1 MTVSAEERRRTKER
15 LEEQIKANGRGPL
28 REAVTL
34 QASQVAPEKIEW
46 LWPGRLALGKITLLE
61 GDPGLGK
68 STLTLEMAA
77 RLSMGK
83 PLPGGLILKP
93 TGTLLLSAEDGVADT
108 IVPRLMAAGANLGLV
123 HIMEGIRT
131 HEGEAG
137 VQIPTDLDLIEEA
150 MTLLGCSLVVMDPLS
165 VFLGDDISENR
176 NQEVRKALAPAKAM
190 FERARVSGLLLRH
203 LTKSQ
208 SANPVY
214 RGAGSI
220 GLGGA
225 ARIVM
230 MVAEDPEIPG
240 LRILAEVKN
249 NLSKPAP
256 SLSYRLISSPL
267 DPDVGQIEWSGE
279 SRWAAKD
286 LQAPHEEEEFGP
298 KLGDAVEWLKEYL
311 HGGVTVM
318 VKQMQRDATAAGISE
333 KTLKRARKA
342 VGVVPTKDGHG
353 AWGARLPDP
362 LPQEGHR
369 ATEQEGQSP
378 RTRTNPDPLDPLSKN
393 NVDTTNNTYISMAP
407 LLAPL
412 QEGLGPLPRR
422 PTGST
427 GPGVYEMAPWEDPDG

>member
-15 LEEQIKANGRGPL
+15 LDEQIKANGHGPPL
-28 REAVTL
+28 RESVVL
-34 QASQVAPEKIEW
+34 QASQVTPEKIEW

-77 RLSMGK
+77 RLSRGI
-83 PLPGGLILKP
+83 PLPGGLQLRP

-108 IVPRLMAAGANLGLV
+108 IVPRLMAAGANLDLV
-123 HIMEGIRT
+123 HIMEGVRT
-131 HEGEAG
+131 QEGEAG
-137 VQIPTDLDLIEEA
+137 IQIPKDLDLIEEA
-150 MTLLGCSLVVMDPLS
+150 MTLFGCSLVVMDPLS

-225 ARIVM
+225 ARVVM

-256 SLSYRLISSPL
+256 SLSYRLVSSPVN
-267 DPDVGQIEWSGE
+267 PDVGQIEWSGE
-279 SRWAAKD
+279 SRWGAKD
-286 LQAPHEEEEFGP
+286 LQSPPEEEEFGP

-318 VKQMQRDATAAGISE
+318 VKQMQRDSVAAGISE

-342 VGVVPTKDGHG
+342 VGVIPAKDGHG

-369 ATEQEGQSP
+369 VPEQEGQSP
-378 RTRTNPDPLDPLSKN
+378 RTRTNPDPLDPLPN
-393 NVDTTNNTYISMAP
+393 TNVSTTNSVCESVAP

-412 QEGLGPLPRR
+412 QEGLGPLPRGS
-422 PTGST
+422 TGST
-427 GPGVYEMAPWEDPDG
+427 GPGVHEMAPWEE